1 MFRASPSPTV
11 VVAAL
16 LALAIGGFVTVP
28 ASAAVPPAHESVDA
42 LLGADLAR
50 GVSPLILDEA
60 RGPVTRGEARGPV
73 TRDEARGPV
82 TRDEA
87 RGFVRPELEAR
98 GFQPAYEEA
107 RGFVRPELEARG
119 FQPAYEEARGFV
131 RPELEARGFQPAY
144 EEARGFVRPE
154 LEARGFQPAYKE
166 ARGFVCPDLEAR
178 GFDPRQFDVAMGG
191 HIQSLI
197 RQNHDES
204 RPVDDT
210 TGAARAL
217 LPLTA

>member
-73 TRDEARGPV
+73 TRDEA
-82 TRDEA
+82 TRA

-107 RGFVRPELEARG
+107 PWFRS
-119 FQPAYEEARGFV
+119 
-131 RPELEARGFQPAY
+131 
-144 EEARGFVRPE
+144 
-154 LEARGFQPAYKE
+154 
-166 ARGFVCPDLEAR
+166 
-178 GFDPRQFDVAMGG
+178 PRA
-191 HIQSLI
+191 
-197 RQNHDES
+197 
-204 RPVDDT
+204 
-210 TGAARAL
+210 
-217 LPLTA
+217 

>member
-1 MFRASPSPTV
+1 MFRAPPSPTV

-119 FQPAYEEARGFV
+119 F
-131 RPELEARGFQPAY
+131 
-144 EEARGFVRPE
+144 
-154 LEARGFQPAYKE
+154 
-166 ARGFVCPDLEAR
+166 
-178 GFDPRQFDVAMGG
+178 DPRQFDVAMGG